1 MNIRHTALLG
11 FIALGLAATGMAQAK
26 PQPHRATAA
35 AHHQQQRAD
44 GSSQERAI
52 VIHENDTPRGIAAEN
67 RWIAQNMPGYRKV
80 GQALIQGQ
88 HGIYDRI
95 SVAGPNGE
103 RKEMFFEISEFFGRY
118 NGKLLGT
125 E

>member
-1 MNIRHTALLG
+1 MSIRNSILLS
-11 FIALGLAATGMAQAK
+11 FLVLGLALSGSVEAK
-26 PQPHRATAA
+26 TRPHRASAA
-35 AHHQQQRAD
+35 TQQQRAD
-44 GSSQERAI
+44 GSSQERAV

-88 HGIYDRI
+88 NGIYDRI
-95 SVAGPNGE
+95 SVVGPHGD
-103 RKEMFFEISEFFGRY
+103 RKEVFFEISEFFGRY
-118 NGKLLGT
+118 NGKLLGA

>member
-1 MNIRHTALLG
+1 MSIRNSILLS
-11 FIALGLAATGMAQAK
+11 FLVLGLALSGSVEAK
-26 PQPHRATAA
+26 TRPHRASAA
-35 AHHQQQRAD
+35 TQQQRAD
-44 GSSQERAI
+44 GSSQERAA

-88 HGIYDRI
+88 NGIYDRI
-95 SVAGPNGE
+95 SVVGPHGD
-103 RKEMFFEISEFFGRY
+103 RKEVFFEISEFFGRY
-118 NGKLLGT
+118 NGKLLGA

>member
-1 MNIRHTALLG
+1 MSIRNSILLS
-11 FIALGLAATGMAQAK
+11 FLALGLALSGSLEAK
-26 PQPHRATAA
+26 TRPHRTPAATQ
-35 AHHQQQRAD
+35 QQQRAD
-44 GSSQERAI
+44 GSSQERAV

-88 HGIYDRI
+88 NGIYDRI
-95 SVAGPNGE
+95 SVVGPHGD
-103 RKEMFFEISEFFGRY
+103 RKEVFFEISEFFGRY
-118 NGKLLGT
+118 NGKLLGA

>member
-1 MNIRHTALLG
+1 MSIRNSILLS
-11 FIALGLAATGMAQAK
+11 FLVLGLALSGSVEAK
-26 PQPHRATAA
+26 TRPHRASAA
-35 AHHQQQRAD
+35 TQQQRAD
-44 GSSQERAI
+44 GSSQERAV

-88 HGIYDRI
+88 NGIYDRI
-95 SVAGPNGE
+95 SVVGPHGE
-103 RKEMFFEISEFFGRY
+103 RKEVFFEISEFFGRY
-118 NGKLLGT
+118 NGKLLGA

>member
-11 FIALGLAATGMAQAK
+11 FIALGLAAPGLTQAK
-26 PQPHRATAA
+26 PQPHRTPAA
-35 AHHQQQRAD
+35 QQQRAD
-44 GSSQERAI
+44 GSSQERAV

-67 RWIAQNMPGYRKV
+67 RWIAQHMPGYRKV

-95 SVAGPNGE
+95 SVVGPNGE
-103 RKEMFFEISEFFGRY
+103 RKEVFFEISEFFGRY
-118 NGKLLGT
+118 NGKLLGA

>member
-1 MNIRHTALLG
+1 MNIRNSILLG
-11 FIALGLAATGMAQAK
+11 FLTLGFALSGSLEAKTHPNRTPAAT
-26 PQPHRATAA
+26 
-35 AHHQQQRAD
+35 QQQRAD
-44 GSSQERAI
+44 GSSQERAV

-88 HGIYDRI
+88 NGIYDRI
-95 SVAGPNGE
+95 SVVGPHGD
-103 RKEMFFEISEFFGRY
+103 RKEVFFEISEFFGRY
-118 NGKLLGT
+118 NGKLLGA

>member
-1 MNIRHTALLG
+1 MSIRNSILLS
-11 FIALGLAATGMAQAK
+11 FLAIGLALSGSVEAK
-26 PQPHRATAA
+26 TRPHRAPTAA
-35 AHHQQQRAD
+35 HQQRAD
-44 GSSQERAI
+44 GSSQEHAV

-67 RWIAQNMPGYRKV
+67 RWIAQNMPGYRKI

-88 HGIYDRI
+88 NGIYDRI
-95 SVAGPNGE
+95 SVVGPHGD
-103 RKEMFFEISEFFGRY
+103 RKEVFFEISEFFGRY

>member
-1 MNIRHTALLG
+1 M
-11 FIALGLAATGMAQAK
+11 
-26 PQPHRATAA
+26 
-35 AHHQQQRAD
+35 
-44 GSSQERAI
+44 

-88 HGIYDRI
+88 NGIYDRI
-95 SVAGPNGE
+95 SVVGPRGD
-103 RKEMFFEISEFFGRY
+103 RKEVFFEISEFFGRY
-118 NGKLLGT
+118 NGKLLGA